1 MPRLLAAV
9 TGTRSCMSTSGGVIS
24 ACTTF
29 PCASA
34 MRTAIPELAV
44 CVAIAKAPGCGAAA
58 KVPEAR
64 AEPLPPVIA
73 PTRPVSTAETSM
85 T

>member
-1 MPRLLAAV
+1 M
-9 TGTRSCMSTSGGVIS
+9 M
-24 ACTTF
+24 F

-34 MRTAIPELAV
+34 MRTAMLEFAGWV
-44 CVAIAKAPGCGAAA
+44 SWMAKAPGWGEDA
-58 KVPEAR
+58 KVPEAW

>member
-1 MPRLLAAV
+1 M
-9 TGTRSCMSTSGGVIS
+9 TGTRSCMSISGGVIS
-24 ACTTF
+24 DWTTF

-34 MRTAIPELAV
+34 MRTAMPEFAV
-44 CVAIAKAPGCGAAA
+44 WVAMAKAPGWGEDA